1 MKNKKFT
8 LIELLVVI
16 AIIAILAAML
26 LPALNKARE
35 KARQT
40 NCLSNT
46 KQIGQ
51 ALVLYTN
58 DYEDFLPYP
67 IYNLTYNHYINMAT
81 FKSTNYKGWPMHLS
95 DYLGSTSMVYC
106 PAHQVTSDAWKPLKQ
121 WSDTTPGSNYAHYAF
136 KQLLASDSVD
146 NGNARA
152 LKLTNLKFHDR
163 RVVISDL
170 HNTPKHGQTGTVHS
184 ANQTADM
191 LKINAAFLD
200 GHSGIWELKRNKA
213 NQFHIGYF
221 QYYNSVWQDQGAASL
236 VYGTD
241 M

>member
-1 MKNKKFT
+1 MKNRKFT

-40 NCLSNT
+40 SCLSNT
-46 KQIGQ
+46 KQIGH

-67 IYNLTYNHYINMAT
+67 IYNLTHNHYINMAT
-81 FKSTNYKGWPMHLS
+81 FRTTNYKGWPMHLS

-106 PAHQVTSDAWKPLKQ
+106 PAHQVTSDAWKQLKQ
-121 WSDTTPGSNYAHYAF
+121 WSDATPGSNYAHYAF
-136 KQLLASDSVD
+136 KMILASTTVD
-146 NGNARA
+146 GANARA
-152 LKLTNLKFHDR
+152 LKLTNLQFHDR
-163 RVVISDL
+163 RVGIFDL
-170 HNTPKHGQTGTVHS
+170 HNTPKHGQTGVIHS
-184 ANQTADM
+184 ANQTVDM

-200 GHSGIWELKRNKA
+200 GHSGIWELKRNNA
-213 NQFHIGYF
+213 NQFHVGYF
-221 QYYNSVWQDQGAASL
+221 QYYNSVWQNMGCDSL
-236 VYGTD
+236 KYGTD